1 MKSVKEIFA
10 ERLKELLELKDKSQA
25 QLAKELGTTPQA
37 VSSYVKGKTTP
48 DYDILCRIADILGV
62 SVDFLL
68 GVESTLSQEEQQL
81 CDDLNSNPDSDF
93 LLKTFRRYAAV
104 KERLYSLYYDD
115 PASRLED
122 SSLAIQFFY
131 SLNSMLDRFSTIC
144 DIFGENDSRHPERV
158 GAFSEEDFTYKLD
171 CLLKNPSFANKDTN
185 TLIISE
191 LIRMN
196 QSQK

>member
-1 MKSVKEIFA
+1 MKSVKEIFS

-37 VSSYVKGKTTP
+37 ISSYVNGKTTP

-68 GVESTLSQEEQQL
+68 GGESTLSQEEQQL
-81 CDDLNSNPDSDF
+81 CDELNLNPDSDF

-104 KERLYSLYYDD
+104 REKLYNLYYDD
-115 PASRLED
+115 HVGLLED
-122 SSLAIQFFY
+122 SSLTIQFFH
-131 SLNSMLDRFSTIC
+131 SLNSVLDRFSTIC

-171 CLLKNPSFANKDTN
+171 CLLKNPSFANKDAN
-185 TLIISE
+185 ALIISE